1 MMASQL
7 GNSDFP
13 PAADA
18 PDERTAWLVRH
29 EAYLKTLARLE
40 IDSRFQGKFST
51 SDAVQQT
58 LLEAWRGWQ
67 NFRGSNEAER
77 RGVGARLLDQLA
89 HLARHFAGAK
99 KRDVSRELSLDSS
112 LAQSSHRLDQLLAFG
127 GPSPSAAA
135 VAAEQRLRLAEAL
148 ERLPEDYRQVILL
161 RNLQDL
167 SYEEIARRM
176 DRGVGAVRMLW
187 VLRCNGYAT
196 RFEAIPS
203 GGSKGRMYHLLRIRI
218 LCRLCTS
225 PERPIHPVRQI
236 LLIHYLFTSDVSL

>member
-1 MMASQL
+1 MMASQP

-13 PAADA
+13 PAGDT

-29 EAYLKTLARLE
+29 EAYLKMLARLE
-40 IDSRFQGKFST
+40 IDSRFQGKFSA

-58 LLEAWRGWQ
+58 LLEAWHGWQ
-67 NFRGSNEAER
+67 NFRGSTEAER
-77 RGVGARLLDQLA
+77 VAWVRGILAHQLA

-99 KRDVSRELSLDSS
+99 KRDVSRELSLDAS
-112 LAQSSHRLDQLLAFG
+112 LAQSSQRLDQLLAVG

-135 VAAEQRLRLAEAL
+135 VAAEQRLRLAEVL

-167 SYEEIARRM
+167 PYEEIARRM

-187 VLRCNGYAT
+187 VRALQRLRD
-196 RFEAIPS
+196 E
-203 GGSKGRMYHLLRIRI
+203 IRGD
-218 LCRLCTS
+218 S
-225 PERPIHPVRQI
+225 EWRQ
-236 LLIHYLFTSDVSL
+236 